1 MDYDFVGLPGD
12 PRKANTSDS
21 IRQDIS
27 NDCGVAV
34 GSWKICMKLRGMPVS
49 NSGHNHT
56 FNVTHYIL
64 EKY

>member
-1 MDYDFVGLPGD
+1 MEHDFFGLPSD

-27 NDCGVAV
+27 NNCGVAV
-34 GSWKICMKLRGMPVS
+34 GSWKVCMKLRGMLVS
-49 NSGHNHT
+49 NSGHNNT

-64 EKY
+64 EK

>member
-1 MDYDFVGLPGD
+1 MEHDFVGLPSD

-27 NDCGVAV
+27 NNCWVAI
-34 GSWKICMKLRGMPVS
+34 SRWKVCMKLRRMPMS
-49 NSGHNHT
+49 NSGHDDT

-64 EKY
+64 EK